1 LLIENSVNILKTF
14 GSCLVLA
21 MLAIALV
28 LPHWPMEDV
37 YAGQMR
43 TLVTKSQENILLMP
57 SLIVYSVIESAV
69 SLVVEPSL
77 DPGPWETEVCSQTPA
92 DQI

>member
-1 LLIENSVNILKTF
+1 
-14 GSCLVLA
+14 

-43 TLVTKSQENILLMP
+43 TLAMKSQENILFAP
-57 SLIVYSVIESAV
+57 SLIIYKVIESSV
-69 SLVVEPSL
+69 LLVVEQNL
-77 DPGPWETEVCSQTPA
+77 DPELLEIEASWPIPE

>member
-1 LLIENSVNILKTF
+1 
-14 GSCLVLA
+14 
-21 MLAIALV
+21 MLATALV

-43 TLVTKSQENILLMP
+43 TLATRSQENILFAP
-57 SLIVYSVIESAV
+57 SLIIYKVIESSV
-69 SLVVEPSL
+69 SLVVEQNL
-77 DPGPWETEVCSQTPA
+77 DPEPLEIEASWPIPE

>member
-1 LLIENSVNILKTF
+1 
-14 GSCLVLA
+14 

-28 LPHWPMEDV
+28 LPHWHTEDV
-37 YAGQMR
+37 YATQMR

-57 SLIVYSVIESAV
+57 VSIVYSVIESSV
-69 SLVVEPSL
+69 LLVVEQNSDPERLEIEVSL
-77 DPGPWETEVCSQTPA
+77 PILE

>member
-1 LLIENSVNILKTF
+1 
-14 GSCLVLA
+14 

-28 LPHWPMEDV
+28 LPHWPMDDV

-43 TLVTKSQENILLMP
+43 TLAMKSQENILFAP
-57 SLIVYSVIESAV
+57 SLIIYKVIESSV
-69 SLVVEPSL
+69 LLVVEQNL
-77 DPGPWETEVCSQTPA
+77 DPEPLEIEVSLPIPE

>member
-1 LLIENSVNILKTF
+1 
-14 GSCLVLA
+14 
-21 MLAIALV
+21 MLATALV

-43 TLVTKSQENILLMP
+43 TLAMKSQENILFAP
-57 SLIVYSVIESAV
+57 SLIIYKVIESSV
-69 SLVVEPSL
+69 LLVVEQNL
-77 DPGPWETEVCSQTPA
+77 DPELLEIEASWPIPE

>member
-1 LLIENSVNILKTF
+1 
-14 GSCLVLA
+14 

-43 TLVTKSQENILLMP
+43 TLATKSHENILFAP
-57 SLIVYSVIESAV
+57 SLIIYKVIESSV
-69 SLVVEPSL
+69 SLVVEQNLDLELLEIEVSL
-77 DPGPWETEVCSQTPA
+77 PTPA

>member
-1 LLIENSVNILKTF
+1 
-14 GSCLVLA
+14 

-43 TLVTKSQENILLMP
+43 TLAIKSQENILLMP
-57 SLIVYSVIESAV
+57 SLIVYSVIESSV
-69 SLVVEPSL
+69 SLAVEQNL
-77 DPGPWETEVCSQTPA
+77 DPELLETEVFLPTQE
-92 DQI
+92 DLI